1 MKTAKEILMD
11 KATKNNGSF
20 LSGQVK
26 WIVEAMEEYAIEY
39 NLSKKTRQSKYD
51 IDIELVFK
59 SVLAEVKK
67 GHTIQTACKTVNVQR
82 SLFYSLMSNIQKK
95 ELRSY
100 KIASPIDGY
109 WNDDLED

>member
-1 MKTAKEILMD
+1 MRTAKEILMD
-11 KATKNNGSF
+11 KATKNNSYF

-39 NLSKKTRQSKYD
+39 NLSKKTKQSKYD
-51 IDIELVFK
+51 IDIEVVFK

-67 GHTIQTACKTVNVQR
+67 GHTIQAACEIVNVQR
-82 SLFYSLMSNIQKK
+82 SLFYSLMSKVQKN

-100 KIASPIDGY
+100 KIASAI
-109 WNDDLED
+109 NDDLED

>member
-1 MKTAKEILMD
+1 MRTAKEILMD

-20 LSGQVK
+20 LSGQIK
-26 WIVEAMEEYAIEY
+26 WIEEAMEEYAIEY

-67 GHTIQTACKTVNVQR
+67 GHTIQSACKTVNVQR
-82 SLFYSLMSNIQKK
+82 SLFYSLMSKIQKN

-100 KIASPIDGY
+100 RVVGVV
-109 WNDDLED
+109 NDDLED